1 MSAADEIAA
10 LERNAALIKR
20 VRLGALILV
29 GIVVL
34 LVAGYC
40 AGTHHAATRET
51 AGQLAQL
58 KAEHRT
64 LVDTIH
70 QVERRIVVDTQRV
83 RSTAAKSDTTRGR
96 SDSTTAAV
104 LAMAATAPSTS
115 ITAAVPA
122 IHLCNDALAAS
133 DTEQIALRA
142 ELADMTEDRDAQ
154 TARADNDEEQMKKFK
169 PPRFG
174 FRSGVIVATTLTLA
188 VTHPAQV
195 VKVGR
200 FLIGLVR

>member
-10 LERNAALIKR
+10 LQRNAELMKR
-20 VRLGALILV
+20 VRLGALIV
-29 GIVVL
+29 IGIVVL

-40 AGTHHAATRET
+40 AGTHHAAARAT

-58 KAEHRT
+58 QAEHKT
-64 LVDTIH
+64 ITDTI
-70 QVERRIVVDTQRV
+70 VKLERRLVVDTQRV
-83 RSTAAKSDTTRGR
+83 RVATARADSARARYDTAAS
-96 SDSTTAAV
+96 AV
-104 LAMAATAPSTS
+104 LAAADTAPATS

-133 DTEQIALRA
+133 DTEKIALRA

-154 TARADNDEEQMKKFK
+154 RARADNDEAQAKIFK
-169 PPRFG
+169 PPRLG
-174 FRSGVIVATTLTLA
+174 FRSGVIAGAAVVLA
-188 VTHPAQV
+188 VTHPAELM
-195 VKVGR
+195 KAGR